1 MSIFKTGD
9 ELEQNKYGY
18 MLSPGHAT
26 GLNHS
31 LFGMD
36 LGFGDG
42 QGYSLNIPNI
52 SMDGVNNWANTNF
65 GITDAKGNTSG
76 GLGNLVDTMSRVKA
90 SDAASDAAKE
100 QNRIARDTLK
110 YNKDAGIKAFDSNA
124 EQYNNQMR
132 GLNALRGTIHKQRT
146 EAGDIGLS
154 SAPTQGTLLKKW
166 NE

>member
-9 ELEQNKYGY
+9 EREQNKYGY
-18 MLSPGHAT
+18 TLSPGHAT

-42 QGYSLNIPNI
+42 QGYSLNIPNV
-52 SMDGVNNWANTNF
+52 SMDGVSNWANTNF
-65 GITDAKGNTSG
+65 GTTDAKGNTSG
-76 GLGNLVDTMSRVKA
+76 GLGNLVGIGANIWSGVQA
-90 SDAASDAAKE
+90 SNAAKE

-132 GLNALRGTIHKQRT
+132 GLNALRGTIHKQRA